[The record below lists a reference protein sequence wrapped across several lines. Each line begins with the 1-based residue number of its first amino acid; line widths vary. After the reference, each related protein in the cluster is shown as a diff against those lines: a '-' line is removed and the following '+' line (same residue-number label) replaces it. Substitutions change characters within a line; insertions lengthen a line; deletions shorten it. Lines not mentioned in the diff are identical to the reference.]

1 MKTVL
6 PVLALTDEMLTGISA
21 RKILLRDEGA
31 SRFAPSPTGD
41 AHPDEPEGND
51 RLVQLHQVLAGT
63 GDFAVRTTDGQM
75 EVRFSAVG
83 DPDNLLV
90 EFFPCNRSEN
100 DTGRSSGGMCALC
113 DAGRLLDTIYR
124 GADSDSLLASTLA
137 MLRVPDAA

>member
-1 MKTVL
+1 MKTAL

-21 RKILLRDEGA
+21 RKILLRDEDA
-31 SRFAPSPTGD
+31 SRFTSSPAGD
-41 AHPDEPEGND
+41 AHPDGPEGND
-51 RLVQLHQVLAGT
+51 RLGRLHQVLAGT

-100 DTGRSSGGMCALC
+100 DMGRSSGGMCALA
-113 DAGRLLDTIYR
+113 DAGRLLDSICR
-124 GADSDSLLASTLA
+124 GADSASLLLSTPA